1 MSDGSTQISTSLT
14 AETAALLVKC
24 NPNLFPAGTITSS
37 GDITTS
43 NTTDTDIDTHQ
54 ESQQKITS
62 LVQSVLTKT
71 ATGTYV
77 LSVSSAVLQPI
88 THWYTFPD
96 DCHLILT

>member
-77 LSVSSAVLQPI
+77 LGCTQRYYGLSLIGMLSLI
-88 THWYTFPD
+88 TY
-96 DCHLILT
+96 ILL

>member
-1 MSDGSTQISTSLT
+1 MSDGSTPISTSLT

-71 ATGTYV
+71 ATGTCV
-77 LSVSSAVLQPI
+77 LS
-88 THWYTFPD
+88 
-96 DCHLILT
+96 

>member
-37 GDITTS
+37 GDITTT

-71 ATGTYV
+71 ATGTYL
-77 LSVSSAVLQPI
+77 LSVLKYYGLPHIGMLYLI
-88 THWYTFPD
+88 TS
-96 DCHLILT
+96 ILL